1 MNSRP
6 SNIFFPVIHR
16 LTFHGV
22 LGAILGILL
31 LHPLTTAVFFLE
43 FNDLLAAPSKDIWNF
58 AIGRLQTAAWFELG
72 PMSAVFALIGASL
85 AIVIGA
91 YAGALETQQ
100 RRASWLEK
108 ELDMSLSHLVAAG
121 EGERLEFKSSF
132 RWDLRKRES
141 NKALEKVIAKS
152 VAGLMNHRG
161 GSLVIGVDDA
171 GHILGIEADFQTLRH
186 KNPDGFERAIMDL
199 IHATLGT
206 SACTLVHCQFRVL
219 DDRQVCRIVV
229 EKADAPVYFQDGK
242 VAQYFVRTGN
252 STRELDARE
261 AQDHIT
267 QGYRVK
273 AQ

>member
-72 PMSAVFALIGASL
+72 PMSAVFALIGDSL

-108 ELDMSLSHLVAAG
+108 EL
-121 EGERLEFKSSF
+121 
-132 RWDLRKRES
+132 
-141 NKALEKVIAKS
+141 
-152 VAGLMNHRG
+152 
-161 GSLVIGVDDA
+161 
-171 GHILGIEADFQTLRH
+171 
-186 KNPDGFERAIMDL
+186 
-199 IHATLGT
+199 
-206 SACTLVHCQFRVL
+206 
-219 DDRQVCRIVV
+219 
-229 EKADAPVYFQDGK
+229 GK
-242 VAQYFVRTGN
+242 
-252 STRELDARE
+252 L
-261 AQDHIT
+261 
-267 QGYRVK
+267 
-273 AQ
+273 